1 MVFIKITMYPGYREE
16 KKPIIMRSIVKTTT
30 LFFLSTLLSIVSFA
44 QDKKVD
50 VDVNL
55 NKDGGSTW
63 YTQPWVW
70 IVGAAVFILLIV
82 ALTRSGN
89 RSTE

>member
-1 MVFIKITMYPGYREE
+1 MK
-16 KKPIIMRSIVKTTT
+16 SIARKTTL
-30 LFFLSTLLSIVSFA
+30 LFLTALYSLFASA
-44 QDKKVD
+44 QDGDTKK

-55 NKDGGSTW
+55 NVDKGGSAEW

-70 IVGAAVFILLIV
+70 IVGAAVFIILIV
-82 ALTRSGN
+82 ALTRNNS